1 MVEPTRRN
9 LDRAFEESMDMFS
22 RARVGSVAAV
32 DPRRPKT
39 VLLAL
44 DGSSQDPFGIAIA
57 GQFRERFG
65 CEVAAVDAR
74 EGDVPDDL
82 AAQVAQSLGGRAE
95 PKTSDDNFAQILAA
109 MEHSKCD
116 LLITPC
122 PYGRDLEAVGP
133 DSAGTVIDVLLAR
146 SPVPV
151 LVVRKP
157 YEPQGD
163 LFRQIVMI
171 LTAENE
177 VAPDAAAWAAGLIA
191 PRGVFHLVLVLEREM
206 YENIHALMQ
215 SIAPEMDVSIDS
227 LSHALAR
234 NYMRLHRGLQK
245 AAAQG
250 GFEYKLN
257 LQVEGEAG
265 PIAAEDAHR
274 PTLRV
279 LALERSD
286 HVSQGSVQARIRQ
299 SLHPVLVVCRQQFD
313 ESTQSEQT

>member
-1 MVEPTRRN
+1 M
-9 LDRAFEESMDMFS
+9 DRAVEESMDLFS
-22 RARVGSVAAV
+22 RARVGTVAAV
-32 DPRRPKT
+32 ESRRPKT

-65 CEVAAVDAR
+65 CSLVVVDAR
-74 EGDVPDDL
+74 EGDAAGDL
-82 AAQVAQSLGGRAE
+82 AAPVVPSLGGRVE
-95 PKTSDDNFAQILAA
+95 PKMSGDSFTQILNATDN
-109 MEHSKCD
+109 SNCD

-157 YEPQGD
+157 YEPEED
-163 LFRQIVMI
+163 LFHQVVMI

-177 VAPDAAAWAAGLIA
+177 AAPDAAAWATGLIA
-191 PRGVFHLVLVLEREM
+191 PQGVFHLALVLEREM
-206 YENIHALMQ
+206 YENIAALMQ

-227 LSHALAR
+227 LSHALAH

-245 AAAQG
+245 AATRES
-250 GFEYKLN
+250 FSYKLK
-257 LQVEGEAG
+257 LEVEGEAR
-265 PIAAEDAHR
+265 PIAPEDAPR

-279 LALERSD
+279 LALERKD
-286 HVSQGSVQARIRQ
+286 HVSQGNVQARICQ
-299 SLHPVLVVCRQQFD
+299 SLHPVLVVCSQQYD
-313 ESTQSEQT
+313 ERTK

>member
-9 LDRAFEESMDMFS
+9 MDRAVEESMDLFS
-22 RARVGSVAAV
+22 RARVGAV
-32 DPRRPKT
+32 TPVEPIRPER

-44 DGSSQDPFGIAIA
+44 DGSSQDTFGIAIA
-57 GQFRERFG
+57 SQFRERFG
-65 CEVAAVDAR
+65 CTLAVVDAR
-74 EGDVPDDL
+74 EVDTTDEL
-82 AAQVAQSLGGRAE
+82 SAKTALSLGAEAE
-95 PKTSDDNFAQILAA
+95 PKTEGDSFTQILAA
-109 MEHSKCD
+109 VDSSKCD
-116 LLITPC
+116 LLVTPC

-157 YEPQGD
+157 YEPEGP
-163 LFRQIVMI
+163 LFHQAVMI

-177 VAPDAAAWAAGLIA
+177 VAPAAAAWAAGLIA
-191 PRGVFHLVLVLEREM
+191 RRGNFHLLLVLEREM
-206 YENIHALMQ
+206 YENIHALMET
-215 SIAPEMDVSIDS
+215 IAPDTDVSIEA

-245 AAAQG
+245 AAKEE
-250 GFEYKLN
+250 GFEYKLH
-257 LQVEGEAG
+257 LHVEGEG
-265 PIAAEDAHR
+265 KSIAKPDASQ

-286 HVSQGSVQARIRQ
+286 HVSEGTVLARIRQ
-299 SLHPVLVVCRQQFD
+299 SLHPVLVVCGQRFD
-313 ESTQSEQT
+313 ESSQPE

>member
-9 LDRAFEESMDMFS
+9 MDRAVEESMDLFS
-22 RARVGSVAAV
+22 RARVGAV
-32 DPRRPKT
+32 TPVEPIRPER

-44 DGSSQDPFGIAIA
+44 DGSSQDAFGIAIA

-65 CEVAAVDAR
+65 CALAVVDAR
-74 EGDVPDDL
+74 EGDVTGELVTQSARSLD
-82 AAQVAQSLGGRAE
+82 AAAE
-95 PKTSDDNFAQILAA
+95 PKTEGDSFTQILTAVDN
-109 MEHSKCD
+109 SKCD

-157 YEPQGD
+157 FEPQGE
-163 LFRQIVMI
+163 LFHQVVMI

-177 VAPDAAAWAAGLIA
+177 VAPSAAAWAAGLIG
-191 PRGVFHLVLVLEREM
+191 PKGVFHLLLVLEREM

-215 SIAPEMDVSIDS
+215 SIAPEMDVSIES

-245 AAAQG
+245 AAKEQ
-250 GFEYKLN
+250 GFEYKLD
-257 LQVEGEAG
+257 LQVEGEG
-265 PIAAEDAHR
+265 KLIAKPDAAR
-274 PTLRV
+274 STLRV

-286 HVSQGSVQARIRQ
+286 HVSEGTVLARIRQ
-299 SLHPVLVVCRQQFD
+299 SLHPVLVVCGQP
-313 ESTQSEQT
+313 

>member
-1 MVEPTRRN
+1 
-9 LDRAFEESMDMFS
+9 
-22 RARVGSVAAV
+22 
-32 DPRRPKT
+32 
-39 VLLAL
+39 
-44 DGSSQDPFGIAIA
+44 
-57 GQFRERFG
+57 
-65 CEVAAVDAR
+65 
-74 EGDVPDDL
+74 VPDDL

-313 ESTQSEQT
+313 EGTQSKPD